1 MDIDPAM
8 LPWWWPVVALPAAL
22 WARDQFWPWF
32 RSLVDAEFKAR
43 RDGLERAR
51 GEAEARYLTALSTW
65 SGAQVEVAAA
75 MKTMSDARLVDNLIL
90 ARIER
95 RLDEIESALGRSGIL
110 QRRRNDERRNEQQA
124 RISDP
129 TDP

>member
-1 MDIDPAM
+1 METVDLSQ

-51 GEAEARYLTALSTW
+51 GEAEAKYLSALTSWST
-65 SGAQVEVAAA
+65 AQVEVASSI
-75 MKTMSDARLVDNLIL
+75 KTLSDARLVDNLIL

-95 RLDEIESALGRSGIL
+95 RLDEIESAMGRSGIL
-110 QRRRNDERRNEQQA
+110 QRRRNDADRRRDEQ
-124 RISDP
+124 P
-129 TDP
+129 V